1 MMMFF
6 SEKPHKEQTRREEI
20 ANTISHALGLVA
32 AIVAAP
38 FLIFYSATHG
48 DAWAVIGTTV
58 FIVSAMTLYFSSSVY
73 HGIREG
79 IWKDRFQ
86 IVDHVAIFIL
96 IAGTYTP
103 FTLGVLQGTFGWIMF
118 GLIWLFAI
126 AGIVLKIITGIK
138 NMKIWVAYYLMMGWL
153 IIIAI
158 KPLIEA
164 MHLFGLIWIA
174 AGGAAYT
181 LGVIFYILPRRKYS
195 HFVWH
200 LFVLAGTAFHFV
212 AVMFHSF

>member
-1 MMMFF
+1 MFF
-6 SEKPHKEQTRREEI
+6 SNKPHKEQTRQEEI
-20 ANTISHALGLVA
+20 ANTISHAVGLVA

-38 FLIFYSATHG
+38 FLIFYSANYG
-48 DAWAVIGTTV
+48 DTWAVIGTTV
-58 FIVSAMTLYFSSSVY
+58 FIVSAMTLYFSSSMY
-73 HGIREG
+73 HGMRNG
-79 IWKDRFQ
+79 KWKDRFQ
-86 IVDHVAIFIL
+86 IVDHIAIFVL

-103 FTLGVLQGTFGWIMF
+103 FTLGVLKGAFGWIMF
-118 GLIWLFAI
+118 GLIWLIAI
-126 AGIVLKIITGIK
+126 TGIVLKIITGVK
-138 NMKIWVAYYLMMGWL
+138 NMKIWVAFYLMMGWL

-164 MHLFGLIWIA
+164 MHPLGLLWIA

-181 LGVIFYILPRRKYS
+181 LGVIFYSMPRRKYS

-200 LFVLAGTAFHFV
+200 LFVLAGTAFHFI